1 MRKKYL
7 KWGICIATLV
17 FLLIISVLLS
27 LSVGEIHFS
36 IAELIDILTK
46 KQGVEYTIVSHVRLP
61 RVLLGLAVGGSLS
74 LSGVIL
80 QGIYRNPLVE
90 PYTMG
95 ISGGAALGVALAIV
109 FGFKSVFGVYTIPF
123 SGFSGAL
130 ITVFLVYFMSLR
142 NFSINV
148 AKMLLIGV
156 MISFIASSGMMFLM
170 STTSTDNLHSIVF
183 WIMGSL
189 DNSDYFLVKT
199 VLFTSLAGLLFSYFF
214 ANQLN
219 ALRLGESRAKHL
231 GINTSV
237 SIRVLFLITSLLT
250 GISVSVAGVIGFVGL
265 IIPHLLRMIVGSD
278 FRPLLI
284 SSFLGGAVFIVLCD
298 VVARTIIAP
307 NELPIGVITGLIGGV
322 VFIFALSKSNNLQSH

>member
-1 MRKKYL
+1 
-7 KWGICIATLV
+7 
-17 FLLIISVLLS
+17 
-27 LSVGEIHFS
+27 
-36 IAELIDILTK
+36 
-46 KQGVEYTIVSHVRLP
+46 
-61 RVLLGLAVGGSLS
+61 
-74 LSGVIL
+74 
-80 QGIYRNPLVE
+80 
-90 PYTMG
+90 
-95 ISGGAALGVALAIV
+95 
-109 FGFKSVFGVYTIPF
+109 
-123 SGFSGAL
+123 
-130 ITVFLVYFMSLR
+130 
-142 NFSINV
+142 
-148 AKMLLIGV
+148 

-265 IIPHLLRMIVGSD
+265 IIPHLLRMMVGSD